1 MHKKLIWIFV
11 ILLLLPGNIYLIY
24 HCFVSVPAKKDEFR
38 VEGQK
43 NDFLCRWQNNMASV
57 IVENDNIIAV
67 GAAAKESDFYWAV
80 VGNCFMLNY
89 NNAMV
94 IDYNQDFL
102 ADYILMPDGKKYIQ
116 MKGQLIPIS
125 GSDLKNRS
133 VTLPSGKVM
142 SWQNGA
148 WQ

>member
-1 MHKKLIWIFV
+1 
-11 ILLLLPGNIYLIY
+11 
-24 HCFVSVPAKKDEFR
+24 
-38 VEGQK
+38 
-43 NDFLCRWQNNMASV
+43 
-57 IVENDNIIAV
+57 
-67 GAAAKESDFYWAV
+67 
-80 VGNCFMLNY
+80 
-89 NNAMV
+89 MV

>member
-1 MHKKLIWIFV
+1 
-11 ILLLLPGNIYLIY
+11 
-24 HCFVSVPAKKDEFR
+24 
-38 VEGQK
+38 
-43 NDFLCRWQNNMASV
+43 MASV

-116 MKGQLIPIS
+116 MNGQLTAIS
-125 GSDLKNRS
+125 NSDLKNKS
-133 VTLPSGKVM
+133 ITLPNGKMMVWRNNR
-142 SWQNGA
+142 WQ
-148 WQ
+148 

>member
-24 HCFVSVPAKKDEFR
+24 HCFVSVPAKKAEFR

-116 MKGQLIPIS
+116 II
-125 GSDLKNRS
+125 
-133 VTLPSGKVM
+133 
-142 SWQNGA
+142 
-148 WQ
+148 